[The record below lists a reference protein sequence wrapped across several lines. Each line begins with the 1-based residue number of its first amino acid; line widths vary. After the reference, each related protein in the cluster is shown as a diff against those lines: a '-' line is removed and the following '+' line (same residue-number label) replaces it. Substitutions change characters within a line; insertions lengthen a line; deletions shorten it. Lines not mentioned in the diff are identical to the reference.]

1 MNERIGLFVVSID
14 RAWFVDYT
22 FVIFEK
28 IGWIITNILAKKSSI
43 FEAKRYCARPF
54 LVITFHAAAHE
65 TVLPPLFRIRFR
77 RGRTLGS
84 GCDLRFPPL
93 PASSLIIVYS
103 LFVYSPPPRKPRFIC
118 CLVCYSVV
126 VGRTILFIYIIIC
139 DSLFLKWFLRHTN
152 RSYEK
157 GEIIFKKKPLVWL
170 WAQCVWM
177 NV

>member
-1 MNERIGLFVVSID
+1 MCVNLPVFFSQGYRGLFVVSID

-28 IGWIITNILAKKSSI
+28 NGWIITNILAKKSSI

-77 RGRTLGS
+77 RSRTLGS

-93 PASSLIIVYS
+93 PASSFIVFLISVIDIHVSGDVRCRCVY
-103 LFVYSPPPRKPRFIC
+103 LPPRR
-118 CLVCYSVV
+118 
-126 VGRTILFIYIIIC
+126 
-139 DSLFLKWFLRHTN
+139 
-152 RSYEK
+152 
-157 GEIIFKKKPLVWL
+157 
-170 WAQCVWM
+170 
-177 NV
+177 